1 MAKFKISEVE
11 ERDIEWVKDLYS
23 PYKYHITLIH
33 RPTQMEIKQAS
44 EASFSEAKGHCLKEL
59 HWRLSHWDDYQKSK
73 MSRED

>member
-1 MAKFKISEVE
+1 MARFEISEVG
-11 ERDIEWVKDLYS
+11 ERDIEWVKEENI
-23 PYKYHITLIH
+23 PYRYHVTLIH

-44 EASFSEAKGHCLKEL
+44 EESFSEAKGSCLKEL